1 MFSYRGDKDSANS
14 KRIKRI
20 HSIFHA
26 KVMAFSFV
34 GIKGVVTSLGIT
46 GVKADTLVHNAVT
59 GVLAFTPK
67 PTCRLITPF
76 HEKMGGI
83 E

>member
-1 MFSYRGDKDSANS
+1 
-14 KRIKRI
+14 
-20 HSIFHA
+20 
-26 KVMAFSFV
+26 MAFSFV

-76 HEKMGGI
+76 HEKKGGI